1 MISEM
6 HDNKYMQR
14 ALELA
19 KESAECGEIP
29 VGCVI
34 VKDDIIIAE
43 SHNTVEKQHCPT
55 CHAEINAIN
64 IASQTVGKFLTDC
77 DMYVTL
83 EPCPMCTGAIINSR
97 IRRLYIGAPDA
108 KTGCCGSKLDIITK
122 QHFNH
127 KVEVYYGI
135 MESKCSQIIS
145 DFFKILRND
154 TE

>member
-1 MISEM
+1 MRENI
-6 HDNKYMQR
+6 YMQK

-19 KESAECGEIP
+19 NKAGNEGEIP

-34 VKDDIIIAE
+34 VKDGEIIAE
-43 SHNTVEKQHCPT
+43 AHNTVEKMHCPT

-64 IASQTVGKFLTDC
+64 TASAKVGKFLTDC

-97 IRRLYIGAPDA
+97 IRRLYIGAPDS
-108 KTGCCGSKLDIITK
+108 KTGCCGSNLDIITK

-127 KVEVYYGI
+127 HVEVYHGI
-135 MESKCSQIIS
+135 MESKCSELIS
-145 DFFKILRND
+145 DFFKKIRND
-154 TE
+154 AE

>member
-1 MISEM
+1 MT
-6 HDNKYMQR
+6 R
-14 ALELA
+14 ALKLA
-19 KESAECGEIP
+19 NIAYDKGEIP

-34 VKDDIIIAE
+34 VRDDEIVAE
-43 SHNTVEKQHCPT
+43 SHNTVEENHCPI

-64 IASQTVGKFLTDC
+64 EATRKLGKFLTDC
-77 DMYVTL
+77 DIYVTL

-97 IRRLYIGAPDA
+97 IRRLYIGAPDF

-127 KVEVYYGI
+127 QVEVYHGI
-135 MESKCSQIIS
+135 MERKCSELVTS
-145 DFFKILRND
+145 FFENLRNG